1 MRHGAVSDQERARGT
16 GPGGPGRGA
25 GEALTVRNLAVR
37 YGGVWAVRSVSF
49 TVAPGQSV
57 GLIGANGAGKT
68 STLRALMGLTPRAD
82 GELRFG
88 DRDLSTVPARD
99 MVRLGIGYVPEGRH
113 VFPGLSVEKNLLLGA
128 YARRWDGTT
137 RETLGSVYDLF
148 PVLGQMRGG
157 LAGALSG
164 GQQQMLA
171 IGRALMARAALLLLD
186 EPSMGLSPKLVE
198 AIGETLRRLRDEGL
212 SLLLVEQNAMLTFE
226 TTTDCLVLEN
236 GEIALSGTA
245 AELSRNSR
253 VRSIYIGL

>member
-1 MRHGAVSDQERARGT
+1 MRIRGLTPGT
-16 GPGGPGRGA
+16 GPAGTRERGD
-25 GEALTVRNLAVR
+25 GQVLSVSELAVR
-37 YGGVWAVRSVSF
+37 YGGVCAVRSVSF

-68 STLRALMGLTPRAD
+68 STLRALMGLVPRA
-82 GELRFG
+82 GGSVRFG
-88 DRDLSTVPARD
+88 DHDLAKVPARD

-113 VFPGLSVEKNLLLGA
+113 VFPGLTVEKNLLLGA
-128 YARRWDGTT
+128 YARRWDGET
-137 RETLGSVYDLF
+137 RDTLAAVCDLF
-148 PVLGQMRGG
+148 PVLAEMRGR

-171 IGRALMARAALLLLD
+171 IGRALMARPVLLLLD

-253 VRSIYIGL
+253 VRSIYLGA